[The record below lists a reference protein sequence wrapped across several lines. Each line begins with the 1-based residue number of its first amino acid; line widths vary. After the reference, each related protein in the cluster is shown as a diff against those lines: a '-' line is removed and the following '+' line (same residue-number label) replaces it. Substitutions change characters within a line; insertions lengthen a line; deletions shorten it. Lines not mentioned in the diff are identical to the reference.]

1 MTNQAMKRKLDEGDC
16 LDVTEIGNEIEVS
29 ELDERRGV
37 RIFELEPDEFED
49 DMDYCIAET
58 ESWIWSIGKRKSDG
72 KILASTDA
80 RFYQNADYDCLW
92 LR

>member
-16 LDVTEIGNEIEVS
+16 LDVTEIGTEVAV
-29 ELDERRGV
+29 EPNGV
-37 RIFELEPDEFED
+37 RIFQLDPETFEED
-49 DMDYCIAET
+49 VDYCIPDT

-72 KILASTDA
+72 TLFASTDT
-80 RFYQNADYDCLW
+80 RFYQNPDYECIW